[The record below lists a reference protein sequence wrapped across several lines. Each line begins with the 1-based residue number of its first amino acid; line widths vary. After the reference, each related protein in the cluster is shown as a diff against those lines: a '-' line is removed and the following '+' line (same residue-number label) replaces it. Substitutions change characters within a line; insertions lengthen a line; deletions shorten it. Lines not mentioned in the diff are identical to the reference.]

1 MDRETVL
8 QTAEFDPKVK
18 KYWLV
23 QSSIGLVCSVIGIPI
38 FLIWLFVGPIYFERY
53 LQRMGATL
61 TDRSLKIRKGI
72 FFRVEKTIPLDK
84 ITDLAL
90 HQGPL
95 MRYMGLEG
103 LKVET
108 AGQSAGPGESLV
120 GLVGIVELQA
130 FRDAVLDQRDV
141 VTGGAVSSS
150 GAPVNETVQPAAVSD
165 NGSAVL
171 VEIRDT
177 LGRVEKLLEKSGS
190 G

>member
-8 QTAEFDPKVK
+8 QVAKFDPVVK
-18 KYWLV
+18 KYWLL
-23 QSSIGLVCSVIGIPI
+23 QSSIGLLCSVVGIPLL
-38 FLIWLFVGPIYFERY
+38 LIWLFVGRIYFERY

-84 ITDLAL
+84 ITDLAI

-95 MRYMGLEG
+95 MRHMGLEG
-103 LKVET
+103 LRVET
-108 AGQSAGPGESLV
+108 AGQSSGPGQSLV
-120 GLVGIVELQA
+120 GLIGVVESQA

-141 VTGGAVSSS
+141 VTGGGVVSS
-150 GAPVNETVQPAAVSD
+150 ARPVSD
-165 NGSAVL
+165 AEGPALISDDGASVL

-177 LGRVEKLLEKSGS
+177 LGRVEQLLKHKYSD
-190 G
+190 